1 MAAQTKKPGDVV
13 EVVIDLDRL
22 RGPHRM
28 GRLHRQAS
36 AGGDVFSFKY
46 DKAWL
51 KRPDTFTFDPDLQ
64 LVEGR
69 TYAPAGRENFGI
81 FLDSSP
87 DRWGRLLMQR
97 RAAHR
102 AAKHGKPAPTLTAWD
117 YLLGVHDITRLGAL
131 RFRRSRDT
139 PFLDDDTLQAAPPIT
154 SVRELQAVSLR
165 LEEEHAEE
173 HPDYEK
179 WLTQLVAPGSS
190 LGGARPKAA
199 VRDEQERLCIA
210 KFPSRRDTH
219 DIGAWE
225 TVVHRLAAKAG
236 IEVAEARPLSMGDEG
251 HTFLVRRFDRT
262 ETGGRRAYASAMT
275 LLQRQDGEPGASYL
289 EIVEL
294 LQSRGART
302 RADCAQLFKR
312 VVFNILVSNTDDHLR
327 NHGFFIEPQGLVLSP
342 AFDMNPNPERSEL
355 SLAIDEANATCDV
368 EVALRAAGSYGQTAQ
383 QAADIVKEV
392 QASIATW
399 RGEASKL
406 DISRAEQERLGAA
419 FR

>member
-1 MAAQTKKPGDVV
+1 MAAQTKNPVDTV
-13 EVVIDLDRL
+13 EVVIYLERL
-22 RGPHRM
+22 RGLHRI
-28 GRLHRQAS
+28 GWLHRQAS
-36 AGGDVFSFKY
+36 AGGDVFSFEY

-51 KRPDTFTFDPDLQ
+51 KHPDTFTFDPDLQ

-69 TYAPAGRENFGI
+69 TYVPADRENFGI

-102 AAKHGKPAPTLTAWD
+102 AAKQGKSAPTLTAWD

-139 PFLDDDTLQAAPPIT
+139 PFLDDDALQAAPPVT

-179 WLTQLVAPGSS
+179 WLAQLVAPGSS

-199 VRDEQERLCIA
+199 VMDEQGRLCIA
-210 KFPSRRDTH
+210 KFPSRHDTH

-225 TVVHRLAAKAG
+225 TVVHRLAGKAG
-236 IEVAEARPLSMGDEG
+236 IEVAEARQLGMGDEG

-262 ETGGRRAYASAMT
+262 GTGGRRAYVSAMT
-275 LLQRQDGEPGASYL
+275 LLQRQDGELGASYL

-368 EVALRAAGSYGQTAQ
+368 EVALKAAGSYDLTAG
-383 QAADIVKEV
+383 QAASIVKEV
-392 QASIATW
+392 RTSIAAW
-399 RGEASKL
+399 RDEASKL
-406 DISRAEQERLGAA
+406 DIPRAEQERLRAA